1 MSINNIININKNR
14 MFKKKYFLIFIIPLI
29 IITANCSNNKNK
41 IKKPEKTPP
50 LNILYKEAFRYFE
63 QGKWNESIE
72 LFQKVETNYS
82 FSEWAP
88 RATIMIIY
96 MYYEVGDSLKT
107 LEYIKKYKK
116 LYPTK
121 KNLDYINFIKALTF
135 YEQINV
141 TSKDITYTKA
151 ALKEFKKIINNY
163 PDSIYADE
171 SKLKIDL
178 INEQLAGKEIYIAR
192 YYMNKSKWIPAI
204 KRLTSVI
211 ENYGSTIYSKEAL
224 HRLVEIYYKLG
235 NEKEARKYASILG
248 YNFNDSDW
256 YKKSYKIVEDKN
268 YSPSNKKVK
277 RKIKNRLQSLFK
289 FSK

>member
-1 MSINNIININKNR
+1 MR
-14 MFKKKYFLIFIIPLI
+14 LFKKKYFLIFIIPLI
-29 IITANCSNNKNK
+29 IITANCSKNKNK
-41 IKKPEKTPP
+41 IKKPEKLLP
-50 LNILYKEAFRYFE
+50 LNILYKEAFKNFE

-82 FSEWAP
+82 FSDWAP

-96 MYYEVGDSLKT
+96 MYYEVGDSIKT

-116 LYPTK
+116 LYPSGE
-121 KNLDYINFIKALTF
+121 NLDYINFIKALTF
-135 YEQINV
+135 YDQINV

-151 ALKEFKKIINNY
+151 ALKEFREILNNY
-163 PDSIYADE
+163 PNSIYADE
-171 SKLKIDL
+171 TKLKIDL

-204 KRLTSVI
+204 KRLTTVI

-235 NEKEARKYASILG
+235 NEKEAKKYASILG

-256 YKKSYKIVEDKN
+256 YKKSYKIVADKN
-268 YSPSNKKVK
+268 YSSNNKKVK
-277 RKIKNRLQSLFK
+277 KKIKDRLQSLFK